1 MYNFKDLMKVSAV
14 GAILLSTLAACN
26 GKPESNP
33 TPPPSD
39 DDRVEVIIEQVVDG
53 KVVDTRA
60 IGRTDVVKYTG
71 KTDGD
76 DLVQLKWPNKV
87 TKGDFVKIT
96 AYAKP
101 NLYLR
106 EIKYR
111 YSQSESKKSSPTS
124 TKVRGDTFNASR
136 PLTAV
141 NGNSPVLVPTD
152 GAYDNRVYIS
162 LEYESAR
169 KADYILT
176 EEVTISGETAYDLA
190 NKYWGGYWNGWTD
203 YGQGFNEEG
212 IESPGD
218 GTEYYEVTH
227 NFSITSPTGKP
238 LNVTLPVTLT
248 LANELV
254 ALRTEE
260 ESDPETQEVISEN
273 SRIESLK
280 NLEGVKCSYNLQ
292 FDSRGRA
299 QITYGSIAKLYNLDD
314 VSYNQ
319 YDRGW
324 SVWVKGPYVGNPA
337 PIIKNI
343 QVQSVVFPSYKKNI
357 TYDSG
362 AGKSGSVNIYLR

>member
-1 MYNFKDLMKVSAV
+1 MRNFKDVMKVSAV
-14 GAILLSTLAACN
+14 GAILLSALTACN
-26 GKPESNP
+26 SKPESNP
-33 TPPPSD
+33 TPPESD
-39 DDRVEVIIEQVVDG
+39 QVEVIIEQVVDG

-60 IGRTDVVKYTG
+60 VGRTDVVKYTG

-76 DLVQLKWPNKV
+76 DLVQLKWPGRV
-87 TKGDFVKIT
+87 EKGREVKIT

-101 NLYLR
+101 NLYLQ

-111 YSQSESKKSSPTS
+111 YSQSESRKSSPTS
-124 TKVRGDTFNASR
+124 TNVRGDTYNASR

-141 NGNSPVLVPTD
+141 NENSPVLIPTE
-152 GAYDNRVYIS
+152 GAYDNRVYVS

-203 YGQGFNEEG
+203 YGQDFNEEG

-218 GTEYYEVTH
+218 GTEYFEVTH
-227 NFSITSPTGKP
+227 NFTITSPTGKP

-248 LANELV
+248 LENELV

-260 ESDPETQEVISEN
+260 ESDPETEELISET
-273 SRIESLK
+273 STIRSLK
-280 NLEGVKCSYNLQ
+280 NLDGVRCSYSLQ
-292 FDSRGRA
+292 FDSQGKA

-337 PIIKNI
+337 PIIKSV
-343 QVQSVVFPSYKKNI
+343 QVQSVVFPSYKKSI
-357 TYDSG
+357 TYESG

>member
-1 MYNFKDLMKVSAV
+1 MRRFLDVMKVSAV
-14 GAILLSTLAACN
+14 GAILLSALVACN
-26 GKPESNP
+26 SKPESNP

-39 DDRVEVIIEQVVDG
+39 DDCVEVIIEQVVDG

-71 KTDGD
+71 KTDGN
-76 DLVQLKWPNKV
+76 DLVQLKWPEKV
-87 TKGDFVKIT
+87 TKGKNVEIT

-101 NLYLR
+101 NLYLQ

-111 YSQSESKKSSPTS
+111 YSQSEEKKRSPSSAN
-124 TKVRGDTFNASR
+124 VRGDTYNASR

-141 NGNSPVLVPTD
+141 NENSPVLIPTRD
-152 GAYDNRVYIS
+152 AKDNRVYVS

-190 NKYWGGYWNGWTD
+190 NKYWGGYWDGWTD

-212 IESPGD
+212 IESTGD
-218 GTEYYEVTH
+218 ETEYFEVTH
-227 NFSITSPTGKP
+227 NFTITSPTGKP

-248 LANELV
+248 LENELV

-260 ESDPETQEVISEN
+260 ESDPETEEFISET
-273 SRIESLK
+273 SRIELLK
-280 NLEGVKCSYNLQ
+280 NLEGVKCSYSLQ
-292 FDSRGRA
+292 FDSQGKA
-299 QITYGSIAKLYNLDD
+299 QISYGSIAKLYKLDN

-324 SVWVKGPYVGNPA
+324 SVWVKGPYVGKPT
-337 PIIKNI
+337 PIIKSI
-343 QVQSVVFPSYKKNI
+343 QVQSVVFPSYKKSI
-357 TYDSG
+357 TYESG
-362 AGKSGSVNIYLR
+362 NGKSGSVNIYLR

>member
-1 MYNFKDLMKVSAV
+1 MRSFLDVMKVSAV
-14 GAILLSTLAACN
+14 GAILLSALVACQ

-33 TPPPSD
+33 TPPESD
-39 DDRVEVIIEQVVDG
+39 QVEVIIEQVVDG

-76 DLVQLKWPNKV
+76 DLVQLKWWPRKV
-87 TKGDFVKIT
+87 MKGKNVKIT

-124 TKVRGDTFNASR
+124 TNVRGDTFNASR

-141 NGNSPVLVPTD
+141 NENSPVLVPTKD
-152 GAYDNRVYIS
+152 AKDNRVYIS

-212 IESPGD
+212 VESTGD
-218 GTEYYEVTH
+218 ETEYSEVTH
-227 NFSITSPTGKP
+227 NFTITSPTGKP

-248 LANELV
+248 LENELV

-260 ESDPETQEVISEN
+260 ERDPETEEFISET
-273 SRIESLK
+273 STIRSLK
-280 NLEGVKCSYNLQ
+280 NLDGVRCSYSLQ
-292 FDSRGRA
+292 FDSQGKA

-319 YDRGW
+319 DDRGW
-324 SVWVKGPYVGNPA
+324 SVWVKGPFVGNPA

-343 QVQSVVFPSYKKNI
+343 QVQSVVFPSYKKSI
-357 TYDSG
+357 TYESG
-362 AGKSGSVNIYLR
+362 NGKSGSVNIYLR

>member
-1 MYNFKDLMKVSAV
+1 MRRFLDVMKVSAV
-14 GAILLSTLAACN
+14 GAILLSALAACQS
-26 GKPESNP
+26 KPESNP
-33 TPPPSD
+33 TPPESD
-39 DDRVEVIIEQVVDG
+39 QVEVIIEQVVDG

-60 IGRTDVVKYTG
+60 VGRTDVVKYTG

-76 DLVQLKWPNKV
+76 DLVQLKWPGRV
-87 TKGDFVKIT
+87 SKGEDVKIT

-111 YSQSESKKSSPTS
+111 YSQSENKKSSPTS
-124 TKVRGDTFNASR
+124 TNVRGDTYNASK

-141 NGNSPVLVPTD
+141 NKNAPVRVPTD

-212 IESPGD
+212 VESTGD
-218 GTEYYEVTH
+218 ETEYFWVTH
-227 NFSITSPTGKP
+227 NFTITSPTGKP

-248 LANELV
+248 LENELV
-254 ALRTEE
+254 ALKTEE
-260 ESDPETQEVISEN
+260 ESDPLTEELISE
-273 SRIESLK
+273 SSTIELLK
-280 NLEGVKCSYNLQ
+280 NLEGVKCSYSLQ
-292 FDSRGRA
+292 FDSQGKA
-299 QITYGSIAKLYNLDD
+299 QITDSSIAKLYKLDN

-324 SVWVKGPYVGNPA
+324 SVWVEGPYVGNPA
-337 PIIKNI
+337 PIIKSV
-343 QVQSVVFPSYKKNI
+343 QVQSVVFPSYKKSI
-357 TYDSG
+357 TYESG
-362 AGKSGSVNIYLR
+362 NGKSGSVNIYLR

>member
-1 MYNFKDLMKVSAV
+1 MYSFKDVMKVSAV
-14 GAILLSTLAACN
+14 GAILLSALVACN
-26 GKPESNP
+26 SKPESNP

-39 DDRVEVIIEQVVDG
+39 DDCVEVIIEQVVDG

-71 KTDGD
+71 KTDGN
-76 DLVQLKWPNKV
+76 DLVQLKWPGKV
-87 TKGDFVKIT
+87 TKGKNVEIT

-101 NLYLR
+101 NLYLQ

-111 YSQSESKKSSPTS
+111 YSQSEEKKRSPSSAN
-124 TKVRGDTFNASR
+124 VRGDTYNASR

-141 NGNSPVLVPTD
+141 NENSPVLIPTRD
-152 GAYDNRVYIS
+152 AKDNRVYVS

-190 NKYWGGYWNGWTD
+190 NKYWGGYWDGWTD

-212 IESPGD
+212 IESMGD
-218 GTEYYEVTH
+218 ETEYFEVTH
-227 NFSITSPTGKP
+227 NFTITSPTGKP

-248 LANELV
+248 LENELV

-260 ESDPETQEVISEN
+260 ESDPETEEFISET
-273 SRIESLK
+273 SRIELLK
-280 NLEGVKCSYNLQ
+280 NLEGVKCSYSLQ
-292 FDSRGRA
+292 FDSQGKA
-299 QITYGSIAKLYNLDD
+299 QISYGSIAKLYKLDN

-324 SVWVKGPYVGNPA
+324 SVWVKGPYVGKPT
-337 PIIKNI
+337 PIIKSI
-343 QVQSVVFPSYKKNI
+343 QVQSVVFPSYKKSI
-357 TYDSG
+357 TYESG
-362 AGKSGSVNIYLR
+362 NGKSGSVNIYLR